1 MTLPVAVLDSCV
13 LFPNLLR
20 DTLLSTAEA
29 GLYRAH
35 WSREILDGLT
45 RNLIARQILTR
56 EKALYLEEIMLSYF
70 PEAIV
75 DVPDGLSDAMTNHE
89 GDRHVLAAAVKA
101 SARFIITFNLKHFS
115 LESTLPWGI
124 EALHPDRFL
133 LDLLEENPSALLD
146 VLEKQ
151 AARFRKP
158 PLSLQELL
166 DGLAR
171 QTPRFVSSLRD
182 SLL

>member
-1 MTLPVAVLDSCV
+1 
-13 LFPNLLR
+13 
-20 DTLLSTAEA
+20 
-29 GLYRAH
+29 
-35 WSREILDGLT
+35 
-45 RNLIARQILTR
+45 
-56 EKALYLEEIMLSYF
+56 
-70 PEAIV
+70 
-75 DVPDGLSDAMTNHE
+75 
-89 GDRHVLAAAVKA
+89 
-101 SARFIITFNLKHFS
+101 
-115 LESTLPWGI
+115 STLPLGI

-133 LDLLEENPSALLD
+133 SALLEENPSALLD

-151 AARFRKP
+151 AARFGKP